1 MNSESLRRHQ
11 TPDIFAS
18 PSTGDLKPDIG
29 IMAIPFNI
37 GVLQLSMEPVHET
50 VAMAKACEDAG
61 FGTFW
66 IAEAYPWWRKHSF
79 EARSSTAILAVIA
92 SQTTLIQLGWG
103 IISPYTRH
111 PVQIAMEARVIQ
123 DLAGDRFLLGL
134 GASKIFMKEIGE
146 GEGEK
151 VGPATVMRESIE
163 IIRGVLKGEKFD
175 YQGKVFAA
183 SVPPLRS
190 DADVLR
196 KIPPVYVA
204 GTGPAMQRLGGSL
217 GDGLLTA
224 SITTPAFVRYSK
236 KNMEAGAAKTGKDA
250 STLILGSVIVGS
262 IGRDSKKGKD
272 GAREQAAMYL
282 ANKVQNIKGSA
293 DVLLESASI
302 TFEELKPVADA
313 MEKGGRKAAAQ
324 RVNDELLRKVCP
336 IAGTPDECI
345 QKIEEY
351 RAAGC
356 THIMLEIWGDDR
368 TGQAKLFGDAVLPHF
383 RK

>member
-1 MNSESLRRHQ
+1 M
-11 TPDIFAS
+11 T
-18 PSTGDLKPDIG
+18 
-29 IMAIPFNI
+29 IPFNI
-37 GVLQLSMEPVHET
+37 GVLQLSMEPVRET

-61 FGTFW
+61 FDTFW

-79 EARSSTAILAVIA
+79 EARSSTAVLAVMA
-92 SQTTLIQLGWG
+92 QETKRMQLGWG

-111 PVQIAMEARVIQ
+111 PVQIAMEARVMQ
-123 DLAGDRFLLGL
+123 DLAGGRFLLGL

-151 VGPATVMRESIE
+151 VGPATVMRESVE
-163 IIRGVLKGEKFD
+163 IIKGVLEGEAFQ
-175 YQGKVFAA
+175 YEGKVFQANVPA
-183 SVPPLRS
+183 LKTDAHAPRGVPP
-190 DADVLR
+190 
-196 KIPPVYVA
+196 IYIA
-204 GTGPAMQRLGGSL
+204 GTGPVLQKLSGSI

-224 SITTPAFVRYSK
+224 SITTPAFVRYSLQ
-236 KNMEAGAAKTGKDA
+236 NMEDGARKAGKDPA
-250 STLILGSVIVGS
+250 KLILGSVIVGS
-262 IGRDSKKGKD
+262 IGRDSGKGKE

-293 DVLLESASI
+293 DVLLKSAGL
-302 TFEELKPVADA
+302 TFEELQPVADA
-313 MEKGGRKAAAQ
+313 MERGGRKAAAKA
-324 RVNDELLRKVCP
+324 VTDEILHKVCA

-345 QKIEEY
+345 QRIEEY

-368 TGQAKLFGDAVLPHF
+368 TGQAKLFGEAVLPHL

>member
-1 MNSESLRRHQ
+1 M
-11 TPDIFAS
+11 T
-18 PSTGDLKPDIG
+18 
-29 IMAIPFNI
+29 IPFNI

-50 VAMAKACEDAG
+50 VAMAQACEEAG
-61 FGTFW
+61 FDTFW

-92 SQTTLIQLGWG
+92 SQTRRIQLGWG

-111 PVQIAMEARVIQ
+111 PVEIAMEARVMQ

-163 IIRGVLKGEKFD
+163 IVRGVLQGDKFD
-175 YQGKVFAA
+175 YRGKVFTA
-183 SVPPLRS
+183 SVPALKP
-190 DADVLR
+190 DAHISSLR
-196 KIPPVYVA
+196 KVPPVYVA
-204 GTGPAMQRLGGSL
+204 GTGLAMQRLGGSL

-236 KNMEAGAAKTGKDA
+236 KNMEEGAAKTGKDA
-250 STLILGSVIVGS
+250 SKLVLGCVIVGS
-262 IGRDSKKGKD
+262 IGRDSKKGKE

-293 DVLLESASI
+293 DVLLESAGI
-302 TFEELKPVADA
+302 TFEELQPVADA

-324 RVNDELLRKVCP
+324 AVSDELLRKVCP

-368 TGQAKLFGDAVLPHF
+368 TGQAKLFGDAVLPHL